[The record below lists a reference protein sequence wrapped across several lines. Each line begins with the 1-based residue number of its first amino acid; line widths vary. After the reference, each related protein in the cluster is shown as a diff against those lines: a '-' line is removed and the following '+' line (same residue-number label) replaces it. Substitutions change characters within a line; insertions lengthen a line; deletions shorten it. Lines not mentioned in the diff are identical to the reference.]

1 MSKCFFFG
9 FPSVSVSKTLIPVI
23 DKIASG
29 NYEIIYY
36 NTAGFRPSGE
46 YGFRF
51 NPYPD
56 YFDAYVSDKM
66 NEDISYFQF
75 GDILIDITTRL
86 MDFLLEV
93 TLREKPEFIIYSHL
107 AVWGKLIAR
116 HYKLPAITL
125 YTTFILDKR
134 IMLPY
139 FRKLNAGRDSNF
151 GHVHDAI
158 VFHRKCQSLYSRLQ
172 LTDTPDPWDV
182 YINKGDLNLSFIL
195 QDFQPQRNLL
205 DPDFTFLGYPCPSG
219 GETKMEKEVIYVAMG
234 TVLNK
239 DVSFYKL
246 CIDVLRDLNINCII
260 SAGSNVAIEELGK
273 LPENIQVVAF
283 IDQAAVLKKAILF
296 ITRGGMA
303 SVHESIYALTP
314 MIAIT
319 AIPEQ
324 QLTGETIQELGIGIH
339 LPAKQLTGQALR
351 DAIQEILVN
360 KASYILRLEA
370 LLKRGLSLPPQEMAF
385 RLIDRFFKNTVIDLF
400 IQQAEKRPDAIA
412 VRCGEEYITY
422 KDLHERTNQ
431 LAHYLQRKGITR
443 EDIVP
448 VIMEPGIDVVVA
460 IWGIIKAG
468 AAYVPVDPEYPV
480 ERIGYMLKDTGCR
493 IALSAK
499 SAGEKLLPDSHCLL
513 VLMDD
518 HWHLIGA
525 EPIAVPSGLPV
536 PTDLAYIIYTSGST
550 GRPKGVM
557 VEHAQ
562 ILTYTLDICDRLQ
575 LRDCESYAIIGTFSA
590 DAGLTA
596 FFAALCFGKSLSIID
611 VKKFSHFKALTG
623 HLEKFPVDCYKTTP
637 SLMELFLRN
646 EGANEIIPRK
656 RLILGGEACPRSLA
670 DTLVKMLPDDCTLYN
685 HYGPTETTVGVITYQ
700 FPRESKELP
709 EVIPLG
715 IPLNN
720 VRTCI
725 LDDNTMPV
733 AHGDA
738 GELYIEGPLLAR
750 GYLNDRDLTRH
761 KFITQST
768 GGNEKRWYKTGDL
781 VRIMRDGNIAYLG
794 RMDDQ
799 VKIHGYRIEL
809 KEIENVVLLSG
820 MVRQCVVVAR
830 EKKTDGKYLAAYII
844 PGNGFGKNDLMDLL
858 KRKLP
863 GHMIPA
869 KLVLLTEWPLT
880 FNNKIDNLALPDPE
894 MEEQKDTDR
903 AIYAGDE
910 MVMRL
915 IMIWRQLL
923 GVEDIR
929 EGDNFFELGGD
940 SLMLIKLSFE
950 IYNQLSIEIAPAD
963 LFSYLTP
970 DKLAAFLS
978 IKNKIPPP
986 AAETAMEGFDAMEA
1000 SAVQKKLFLRYRL
1013 NPAES
1018 FPNSSVTYLISGS
1031 MDIERLENAFITII
1045 KENESLRSA
1054 FMPGKGKLYK
1064 KIDADCTFS
1073 LELIRCD
1080 KPDIDEEIMA
1090 VTKPFDPGST
1100 PLIRAYIIE
1109 TEDMTRYLHIDM
1121 PHINSDGESLTVI
1134 MNNLEAIYNNKYNKK
1149 RRLQFTDYQ
1158 KRLYSYLN
1166 SDGYR
1171 ADELYWKKQ
1180 LSGDVPAMNLHF
1192 VSRAARP
1199 LQFDG
1204 VFTVFRFPTSFSERI
1219 HHYIKGKNLTRFQFL
1234 LNAYICLLHKVTSAG
1249 NIAILIPVHNRNEP
1263 GFEDIIGLLSNMILV
1278 KVCIRQDQSIRDLVT
1293 YCRDLILE
1301 SMSHQR
1307 YPFDNIR
1314 SLWKAMGRDV
1324 RDFPNS
1330 YFAYHYGKSEYLFG
1344 EASLKLH
1351 IPSKNK
1357 ERLPLSAAVFQAG
1370 TDLVLRLSS
1379 TAGVYNRAG
1388 LEDLA
1393 MLYYKIL
1400 DLMMNNDENI
1410 SVGAM
1415 LNDVAFIGS
1424 KPPILSIK

>member
-1 MSKCFFFG
+1 MSKGLFFG

-23 DKIASG
+23 DKIASD
-29 NYEIIYY
+29 NYEIIYF
-36 NTAGFRPSGE
+36 NSDGFRPSGE

-56 YFDAYVSDKM
+56 YFDAYVSDRM

-75 GDILIDITTRL
+75 GNILIDIAAKL
-86 MDFLLEV
+86 MDFLLEE
-93 TLREKPEFIIYSHL
+93 TAREKPEFIIYSHL

-116 HYKLPAITL
+116 HYKLPAVAL

-139 FRKLNAGRDSNF
+139 FRKLNAGCDTSF
-151 GHVHDAI
+151 GHVHDA
-158 VFHRKCQSLYSRLQ
+158 VAFYRKSQSLYNRLQ
-172 LTDTPDPWDV
+172 LEDTPDPWDV

-195 QDFQPQRNLL
+195 QDFQPQRHLL
-205 DPDFTFLGYPCPSG
+205 EPDYAFIGYPSPY
-219 GETKMEKEVIYVAMG
+219 GEENTMDKEVVYVAMG
-234 TVLNK
+234 TVLNR
-239 DVSFYKL
+239 DVSFYQL
-246 CIDVLRDLNINCII
+246 CISVFRDLDINCII
-260 SAGSNVAIEELGK
+260 SVGSNVAIEELGK

-283 IDQAAVLKKAILF
+283 TDQAAVLKKSMLF

-324 QLTGETIQELGIGIH
+324 QLTGERIQELGIGIH
-339 LPAKQLTGQALR
+339 LPVKQLTRQALR
-351 DAIQEILVN
+351 SAIREILDN
-360 KASYILRLEA
+360 KAGYILRLKA
-370 LLKRGLSLPPQEMAF
+370 VLKSGLSLPPQEMAS
-385 RLIDRFFKNTVIDLF
+385 RLIDQFFKKTVVDLF
-400 IQQAEKRPDAIA
+400 IQQAERRPEAIA
-412 VRCGEEYITY
+412 VRCGEEHITY
-422 KDLHERTNQ
+422 RVLHERTNQ

-448 VIMEPGIDVVVA
+448 VIMAPGINVVVA

-468 AAYVPVDPEYPV
+468 AAYVPIDPEYPV
-480 ERIGYMLKDTGCR
+480 ERIEYMLKDTGCR
-493 IALSAK
+493 IVIS
-499 SAGEKLLPDSHCLL
+499 
-513 VLMDD
+513 DD
-518 HWHLIGA
+518 QWPLTGS
-525 EPIAVPSGLPV
+525 ESNAVPSGLPV
-536 PTDLAYIIYTSGST
+536 PADLAYIIYTSGST

-562 ILTYTLDICDRLQ
+562 ILTYTLDIYDRLQ

-637 SLMELFLRN
+637 SLMELFMRN
-646 EGANEIIPRK
+646 EGKNEIIPRK
-656 RLILGGEACPRSLA
+656 RLILGGEACSRSLA
-670 DTLVKMLPDDCTLYN
+670 DALVKMLPEGCTLYN

-700 FPRESKELP
+700 FTREPNELP
-709 EVIPLG
+709 EAIPLG

-725 LDDNTMPV
+725 LDDNAMPV
-733 AHGDA
+733 THGDA

-750 GYLNDRDLTRH
+750 GYLNDPDLTMR
-761 KFITQST
+761 KFITRST
-768 GGNEKRWYKTGDL
+768 GGEEKRWYKTGDL
-781 VRIMRDGNIAYLG
+781 VRITRDGNIAYLG

-799 VKIHGYRIEL
+799 VKIRGNRIEL

-830 EKKTDGKYLAAYII
+830 EKKTDIKYLVAYVL
-844 PGNGFGKNDLMDLL
+844 PGEGFGKNDLMDLL

-863 GHMIPA
+863 GHMVPA

-880 FNNKIDNLALPDPE
+880 FNNKIDKLALPDPE
-894 MEEQKDTDR
+894 MEEQMHSDGVIDH
-903 AIYAGDE
+903 GDE
-910 MVMRL
+910 MAMRL

-929 EGDNFFELGGD
+929 AGDNFFELGGD
-940 SLMLIKLSFE
+940 SLLLIRLSFE
-950 IYNQLSIEIAPAD
+950 IYDQLGIEIAPAD
-963 LFSYLTP
+963 LFSCPTP
-970 DKLAAFLS
+970 DKLVAFLS
-978 IKNKIPPP
+978 IRDKMLRP
-986 AAETAMEGFDAMEA
+986 AVEAAIEGFDAMEA

-1031 MDIERLENAFITII
+1031 MDIGRLENAFITII
-1045 KENESLRSA
+1045 RENESLRSA
-1054 FMPGKGKLYK
+1054 FVTGKGNLYK
-1064 KIDADCTFS
+1064 RIDSNCPFS
-1073 LELIRCD
+1073 LEVIWCE

-1090 VTKPFDPGST
+1090 ITKPFDPGSA

-1109 TEDMTRYLHIDM
+1109 TLGLTRYLHIDM
-1121 PHINSDGESLTVI
+1121 PHINSDGESLTAI
-1134 MNNLEAIYNNKYNKK
+1134 MNDLEAIYNNKYNKK

-1166 SDGYR
+1166 SDEYR
-1171 ADELYWKKQ
+1171 VDEFFWKKQ
-1180 LSGDVPAMNLHF
+1180 LSGDIPAMSLHF
-1192 VSRAARP
+1192 AGGAARP
-1199 LQFDG
+1199 MQFDG
-1204 VFTVFRFPTSFSERI
+1204 VFTVFRFPASFSERI
-1219 HHYIKGKNLTRFQFL
+1219 HHYIKGKGLTRFQFL
-1234 LNAYICLLHKVTSAG
+1234 LSAYICLLHKVTSADD
-1249 NIAILIPVHNRNEP
+1249 IAIMIPVHNRNEA
-1263 GFEDIIGLLSNMILV
+1263 GFDDIIGLLSNMILV
-1278 KVCIRQDQSIRDLVT
+1278 KARIRRDQSIRDFVF
-1293 YCRDLILE
+1293 YCRDIILE
-1301 SMSHQR
+1301 SISHQR

-1314 SLWKAMGRDV
+1314 GLWKTLGRDV
-1324 RDFPNS
+1324 RDFSNS
-1330 YFAYHYGKSEYLFG
+1330 YFGYHYGKSEYLFG

-1379 TAGVYNRAG
+1379 TTGVFNRAG

-1393 MLYYKIL
+1393 MLNCKIL
-1400 DLMMNNDENI
+1400 DMMMNGDENI
-1410 SVGAM
+1410 SVGSM
-1415 LNDVAFIGS
+1415 LKEVVSIGS
-1424 KPPILSIK
+1424 QSPILSVK